1 MPRRRKT
8 GTTPSLG
15 KAVLMALSNSERL
28 TATRVHLH
36 AMVYTG
42 NVDLSVADV
51 KAQLDL
57 FVTQGLVQKYVYQR
71 EVSNQYRLKVDMEF
85 C

>member
-1 MPRRRKT
+1 
-8 GTTPSLG
+8 
-15 KAVLMALSNSERL
+15 
-28 TATRVHLH
+28 
-36 AMVYTG
+36 
-42 NVDLSVADV
+42 V
-51 KAQLDL
+51 KAQLEL